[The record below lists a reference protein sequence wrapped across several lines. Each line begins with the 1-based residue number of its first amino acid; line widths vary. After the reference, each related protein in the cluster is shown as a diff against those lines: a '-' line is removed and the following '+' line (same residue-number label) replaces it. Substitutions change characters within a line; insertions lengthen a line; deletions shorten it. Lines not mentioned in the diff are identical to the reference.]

1 MKKYGFTLIEVV
13 LVIAILSIALLGII
27 RIFPLGL
34 RTKKVAEE
42 YSMATLL
49 GQKMLEEIKER
60 GYDSL
65 STTYPSNDGD
75 YGKAQGEFKES
86 RGYLW
91 EVEWWNTKVPC
102 LRKVQV
108 KVFYKEKEED
118 NTGEEASR
126 KYLEWF
132 TYIAKR
138 S

>member
-1 MKKYGFTLIEVV
+1 MKEYGFTLIEVV

-34 RTKKVAEE
+34 RTKQVAEE
-42 YSMATLL
+42 YSTATLL
-49 GQKMLEEIKER
+49 GQEMLEEIKKR

-65 STTYPSNDGD
+65 SITYPSKDGD

-91 EVEWWNTKVPC
+91 EVEWWNTEVPY
-102 LRKVQV
+102 LRKVRV
-108 KVFYKEKEED
+108 KVFYKEKD
-118 NTGEEASR
+118 NTEKEASR
-126 KYLEWF
+126 EYLEWF